1 MYRLF
6 YLKNELS
13 YRINNRLQISVFMC
27 DSYSYSHR
35 DRLKLSFDLWELF
48 ILGCVFSSLTSP
60 TRHFLDKFS
69 PQLYMRN
76 YFRLSS

>member
-1 MYRLF
+1 
-6 YLKNELS
+6 
-13 YRINNRLQISVFMC
+13 MC
-27 DSYSYSHR
+27 DNYAYSHR
-35 DRLKLSFDLWELF
+35 DRLKLNFDLWELF
-48 ILGCVFSSLTSP
+48 ILGRVFSSLNSP